1 MLSKPDHLTRLAALL
16 LANLYTVWT
25 TLPLTLL
32 LWVMHSSL
40 PTQAQLVTPEPES
53 SPTSRQ
59 LLEDA
64 RERLIEQGE
73 SEFSPN
79 PGTSLFPSSD
89 EFNVYRLGPGDSI
102 FVNVLR
108 FPDLSF
114 QSTLDAAGNVLVPLV
129 GVLNLQGQPVEQAR
143 EQLRIAFDRYVIDPQ
158 VDVILIA
165 QRPVQVTVLGEVVRP
180 GLYPLSDPQLSAA
193 VISAGGST
201 GLADLRQVRIRR
213 NLPDG
218 TIAEQD
224 FDLFTPLRDAV
235 TIPDVQLA
243 DGDTIIIPTLTE
255 EARQDYDR
263 SLVARSTLAQ
273 QQINVRFLNYASGTG
288 GAVGNVVLANGSSFV
303 DAIAAISPSLGEADI
318 RNIALIRFDV
328 QQGKAIAQEL
338 NGRQAF
344 RGDSSQNPMLENND
358 VIVIGRN
365 LITRITYF
373 FNTFTQ
379 PFRDVLGFL
388 LFFDSLSTTATDLF
402 RPTGGS
408 RSDD

>member
-1 MLSKPDHLTRLAALL
+1 MLLKSDRLTRFVALF
-16 LANLYTVWT
+16 LANFYTAWT
-25 TLPLTLL
+25 TLPLTLVWL
-32 LWVMHSSL
+32 LHTNMPASGQI
-40 PTQAQLVTPEPES
+40 PAQ
-53 SPTSRQ
+53 SPPASRQ

-64 RERLIEQGE
+64 RERLIDREATEFDPATGE
-73 SEFSPN
+73 FLPANPGEFS
-79 PGTSLFPSSD
+79 T
-89 EFNVYRLGPGDSI
+89 YRLGPGDSI

-108 FPDLSF
+108 FSDLSF
-114 QSTLDAAGNVLVPLV
+114 QGTLDAGGNVLVPLV
-129 GVLNLQGQPVEQAR
+129 GALNLQGLTVEQAR
-143 EQLRIAFDRYVIDPQ
+143 EQLRVALDRYVIEPQ

-165 QRPVQVTVLGEVVRP
+165 QRPVQVTVLGEVRQP
-180 GLYPLSDPQLSAA
+180 GLYPLAAPQLSTAI
-193 VISAGGST
+193 ISAGGTT
-201 GLADLRQVRIRR
+201 GLADLRIVHIRR
-213 NLPDG
+213 TLPDG
-218 TIAEQD
+218 SIAEQD
-224 FDLFTPLRDAV
+224 FDLFTPLRDASS
-235 TIPDVQLA
+235 IPEVQLA
-243 DGDTIIIPTLTE
+243 DGDTVVIPTLTE
-255 EARQDYDR
+255 EAREDYDR

-273 QQINVRFLNYASGTG
+273 QQISIRFMNYASGTG
-288 GAVGNVVLANGSSFV
+288 GTVGNIVLTNGSSFV

-338 NGRQAF
+338 NGRKAF
-344 RGDSSQNPMLENND
+344 MGDTSQNPMLENND

-408 RSDD
+408 RSDDD

>member
-1 MLSKPDHLTRLAALL
+1 MLPKPDRLTRLAVLL
-16 LANLYTVWT
+16 LANLYAVWT
-25 TLPLTLL
+25 TLPLALL
-32 LWVMHSSL
+32 LWFMQSNTPIH
-40 PTQAQLVTPEPES
+40 AQPATPEPEF

-64 RERLIEQGE
+64 RERLIDREE
-73 SEFSPN
+73 SEFSPDSEAFPFSN
-79 PGTSLFPSSD
+79 PN
-89 EFNVYRLGPGDSI
+89 EFDVYRLGPGDSV

-129 GVLNLQGQPVEQAR
+129 GVLNLQGQTVEQAR
-143 EQLRIAFDRYVIDPQ
+143 EQLRVAFDRYVIDPQ

-180 GLYPLSDPQLSAA
+180 GLYPLPAPQLSTA

-218 TIAEQD
+218 TIVEQD
-224 FDLFTPLRDAV
+224 FDLFTPLRDA
-235 TIPDVQLA
+235 TIIPDVQLA
-243 DGDTIIIPTLTE
+243 DGDTVIIPTLTE
-255 EARQDYDR
+255 EARQNYDR

-318 RNIALIRFDV
+318 RNIDV

-338 NGRQAF
+338 NGKQAF
-344 RGDSSQNPMLENND
+344 TGDSSQNPMMENND

-388 LFFDSLSTTATDLF
+388 LFFDSLTTTATDLF

>member
-1 MLSKPDHLTRLAALL
+1 MLLKSDRLTRFAALF

-25 TLPLTLL
+25 TLPLTLALWL
-32 LWVMHSSL
+32 LHTNVPASGQTI
-40 PTQAQLVTPEPES
+40 PAQ
-53 SPTSRQ
+53 SPPASRQ

-64 RERLIEQGE
+64 RERLIDREDTEFDPATGE
-73 SEFSPN
+73 SLPPDPREFD
-79 PGTSLFPSSD
+79 T
-89 EFNVYRLGPGDSI
+89 YRLGPGDSI

-108 FPDLSF
+108 FSDLSF
-114 QSTLDAAGNVLVPLV
+114 QGTLDAGGNVLVPLV
-129 GVLNLQGQPVEQAR
+129 GALNLQGLTVEQAR
-143 EQLRIAFDRYVIDPQ
+143 EQLRVALDRYVIEPQ

-165 QRPVQVTVLGEVVRP
+165 QRPVQVTVLGEVMQP
-180 GLYPLSDPQLSAA
+180 GLYPLAAPQLSTAI
-193 VISAGGST
+193 ISAGGTT
-201 GLADLRQVRIRR
+201 GLADLRIVHIRR
-213 NLPDG
+213 TLPDG
-218 TIAEQD
+218 SIAEQD
-224 FDLFTPLRDAV
+224 FDLFTPLRDAAS
-235 TIPDVQLA
+235 IPEVQLA
-243 DGDTIIIPTLTE
+243 DGDTVVIPTLTE
-255 EARQDYDR
+255 EAREDYDR

-273 QQINVRFLNYASGTG
+273 QQISIRFLNYASGTG
-288 GAVGNVVLANGSSFV
+288 GTVGNIVLTNGSSFV
-303 DAIAAISPSLGEADI
+303 DAVAAISPSLGEADI

-338 NGRQAF
+338 NGRKAF
-344 RGDSSQNPMLENND
+344 MGDTSQNPMLENND

-408 RSDD
+408 RSDDE